1 MEKIFDRYAMEI
13 TFDLP
18 IQYKTLSVYPV
29 TMKDY
34 HKLNYFSQSILLEKN
49 SIPDV
54 KIISMSY
61 LEFMYMQ
68 TNQKTPYAYLFRELL
83 ALCLRVDVE
92 EIVVKFEEETNKPIF
107 VVSGEK
113 YYSEDFEE
121 LKLIIAEQNL
131 LEIPNEMI
139 QKEIR
144 DKMEEARKLK
154 EKMSGNSKTG
164 SLEDLVVS
172 VVIST
177 SLRIE
182 DIYGM
187 TVRKFT
193 KVLQR
198 LDHKMHY
205 EIFTSA
211 SLSGLV
217 KFKEK
222 DFIRH
227 WLADLSKGDLDDV
240 TVGYDEIKSHI
251 SFDDL
256 KQI

>member
-1 MEKIFDRYAMEI
+1 MDKISDRYVMEL

-18 IQYKTLSVYPV
+18 IQYKTLDIYPV
-29 TMKDY
+29 QMKDY
-34 HKLNYFSQSILLEKN
+34 TKLQFFSQSILLEKN

-54 KIISMSY
+54 EIITMTY
-61 LEFMYMQ
+61 LEFMYKQ
-68 TNQKTPYAYLFRELL
+68 TTKERPYAFLFRDLL
-83 ALCLRVDVE
+83 ALCLRVDIK
-92 EIVVKFEEETNKPIF
+92 EIVIKFEEETNKPIF
-107 VVSGEK
+107 VVSGER
-113 YYSEDFEE
+113 YDSNDFEE
-121 LKLIIAEQNL
+121 IKLIIAEQNL
-131 LEIPNEMI
+131 IEIPDETI

-144 DKMEEARKLK
+144 DKIEEARKLQ
-154 EKMSGNSKTG
+154 EKMSGRAKMG
-164 SLEDLVVS
+164 SLEDLVIS
-172 VVIST
+172 IIIST

-211 SLSGLV
+211 SLSGMV

-227 WLADLSKGDLDDV
+227 WLADLSKDKIEGV
-240 TVGYDEIKSHI
+240 VNYDAVKSHI
-251 SFDDL
+251 NFDDL